1 MRKSPEIPRD
11 FFGEDPPEHTD
22 APLGRRRSVPAA
34 DESKVQV
41 TIYLSEPAA
50 LALEKMR
57 YALMLEY
64 GIKATKSAIAQ
75 YAIEAA
81 AKDVEGLARGVG
93 RRNGT

>member
-1 MRKSPEIPRD
+1 VRKNPEIPRD
-11 FFGEDPPEHTD
+11 FFGGGSEEALETPP
-22 APLGRRRSVPAA
+22 PRRPGPVA
-34 DESKVQV
+34 DEGKVQV

-75 YAIEAA
+75 YAIETAGR
-81 AKDVEGLARGVG
+81 DIEGLARGVG
-93 RRNGT
+93 RRGE

>member
-1 MRKSPEIPRD
+1 VRKSPEIPRD
-11 FFGEDPPEHTD
+11 FFGDGPQEQT
-22 APLGRRRSVPAA
+22 AALLAARRSVPAA
-34 DESKVQV
+34 DEGKVQV

-81 AKDVEGLARGVG
+81 AKDIEELARGVG
-93 RRNGT
+93 RRGE

>member
-1 MRKSPEIPRD
+1 MRKNPEIPRD
-11 FFGEDPPEHTD
+11 FFGGGAEEALDTPQSP
-22 APLGRRRSVPAA
+22 RRRGPAA
-34 DESKVQV
+34 DEGKVQV

-50 LALEKMR
+50 LELEKMR

-81 AKDVEGLARGVG
+81 AKDIEGLARGVG
-93 RRNGT
+93 RR